1 MAQPLI
7 LASASPRRRELLS
20 LVGLAPDRIDPAEID
35 ETAGKDELPGP
46 LARRLAE
53 AKAASVAARHGQA
66 FVLGADT
73 VVGVGRR
80 IVGKPADADQA
91 RRFLELLSGRRH
103 RVYGGICLIAPA
115 NSGGQRRTV
124 RLINTMVRFKRLTSA
139 DIDAYLAT
147 GEWQGKAG
155 AYAIQGHAA
164 AFIPAINGSYSNV
177 VGLDVAAAAA
187 MLAGLGYAQK

>member
-1 MAQPLI
+1 M
-7 LASASPRRRELLS
+7 
-20 LVGLAPDRIDPAEID
+20 PDHIDPAEID

-53 AKAASVAARHGQA
+53 AKAVAVSERHPDA

-80 IVGKPADADQA
+80 IVGKPEDARQA

-103 RVYGGICLIAPA
+103 RVLGGICVVAP
-115 NSGGQRRTV
+115 GGQRVV

-139 DIDAYLAT
+139 EVAGYLAT

-164 AFIPAINGSYSNV
+164 AFISATNGSYTNV

-187 MLAGLGYAQK
+187 MLIGLGYVQK